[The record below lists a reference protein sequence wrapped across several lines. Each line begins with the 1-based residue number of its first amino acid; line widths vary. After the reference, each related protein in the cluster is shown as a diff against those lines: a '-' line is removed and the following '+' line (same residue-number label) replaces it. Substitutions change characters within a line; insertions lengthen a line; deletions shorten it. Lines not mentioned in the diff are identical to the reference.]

1 MTNFIQSQTSQI
13 RLYNM
18 LTNPIVEIKSKQI
31 IEESKKGSNVKED
44 NNIEILQVNDNV
56 WEMSDYK

>member
-1 MTNFIQSQTSQI
+1 
-13 RLYNM
+13 M

-44 NNIEILQVNDNV
+44 NNIEISQVNDNV

>member
-44 NNIEILQVNDNV
+44 NNIEISQVNDNV

>member
-13 RLYNM
+13 RLSNM
-18 LTNPIVEIKSKQI
+18 LTNSIVEIKSKQI

-44 NNIEILQVNDNV
+44 NNIKILQVNDNV

>member
-31 IEESKKGSNVKED
+31 IEESKKGSNVKQD

>member
-18 LTNPIVEIKSKQI
+18 LTNPIVDIKSKQI

-44 NNIEILQVNDNV
+44 NNIEISQVNDNV